1 MDCALQLDQLVVGA
15 VYREEC
21 TGMLEPACW
30 KYFHLVPAI
39 LLANRVAARVQECGG
54 QGAQGEVHPVQLGEA
69 RLMGGP
75 HQAAEWRQE
84 QARQGR
90 RSAGAWQLRRDL
102 HKR

>member
-1 MDCALQLDQLVVGA
+1 MECALQLDQLVVGA
-15 VYREEC
+15 VCCEEC
-21 TGMLEPACW
+21 TGMLEVFPLGTGHASCES
-30 KYFHLVPAI
+30 
-39 LLANRVAARVQECGG
+39 RRTARVQECGG